1 MRKKITID
9 VEMEERWLTYFI
21 SMLEHMEYYGS
32 IGGSRMIGFH
42 CDGDG
47 DFRPKFNFNT
57 EIDTSKVPIM
67 WYRFKNVDLVYDA
80 G

>member
-1 MRKKITID
+1 
-9 VEMEERWLTYFI
+9 
-21 SMLEHMEYYGS
+21 
-32 IGGSRMIGFH
+32 MIGFH

-67 WYRFKNVDLVYDA
+67 WNRFKNVDLVYDA